1 MEGCGR
7 QCPGPD
13 RRGCGCAVSPR
24 ACDADRFAPRTRTAP
39 VPDSPPADN
48 WLTAADRAA
57 GSRLRPASVGSS
69 SRARPRSRPMTA
81 AGSCPALVDS
91 PPVLADSPPALAD
104 SPPALADSPPALADN
119 PPALA
124 DNPPALADSPPTIV
138 DKRRPPPVVVHSS
151 GSGLESWPVAVD
163 SSAAADED
171 GCW

>member
-69 SRARPRSRPMTA
+69 SRAGPRSRPMTA
-81 AGSCPALVDS
+81 AGSCQALVDSPQALVDS
-91 PPVLADSPPALAD
+91 PPAPA
-104 SPPALADSPPALADN
+104 
-119 PPALA
+119 
-124 DNPPALADSPPTIV
+124 
-138 DKRRPPPVVVHSS
+138 
-151 GSGLESWPVAVD
+151 D
-163 SSAAADED
+163 SSAAAGNWLTVACRGRPMRTAAGSCPTDVD
-171 GCW
+171 KPVATAFADKQVAT